1 MKRASICAITYEDLI
16 GSTSFVL
23 QQLTKYLG
31 LVDPL
36 DERYNV
42 METTGVYGFGD
53 SGPLIRRGEVVKNIE
68 KKVDGR
74 VLDVLDDVWPAYNQ
88 LVDHWACRGMILREA

>member
-1 MKRASICAITYEDLI
+1 
-16 GSTSFVL
+16 
-23 QQLTKYLG
+23 
-31 LVDPL
+31 
-36 DERYNV
+36 

-53 SGPLIRRGEVVKNIE
+53 SGPLIRRGEVVRNIE

-88 LVDHWACRGMILREA
+88 LVDYWACRGMILREA